1 MKTIYFISGLG
12 ADEQVFRQLTLP
24 PGITAIYLQWLPPLP
39 GESIDAYAQRMST
52 GIDTS
57 QPFYLAGLS
66 FGGMVATEMLRYVQP
81 VKTILISS
89 AACRYELPALYR
101 FAGAVGLH
109 RLLTVKLAANA
120 SLIASYLFQLKTPD
134 QRKMVQ
140 QMIRNTH
147 PQLFQW
153 SVRSIVKWQRREVP
167 ENIIRIHGTAD
178 RTLPAVK
185 KINYHY
191 LVEKGSHF
199 MIAAK
204 AQQVSACLTKI
215 LTEE

>member
-12 ADEQVFRQLTLP
+12 ADERMFEQLTLP
-24 PGITAIYLQWLPPLP
+24 PGISVVYLSWLQPLP
-39 GESIDAYAQRMST
+39 GETIDAYAQRMSA

-57 QPFYLAGLS
+57 QTFYLAGLS

-81 VKTILISS
+81 EKTILISS

-120 SLIASYLFQLKTPD
+120 SLIVSYLFQLKTPA

-140 QMIRNTH
+140 QMMRTTN

-153 SVRSIVKWQRREVP
+153 SVHSIVKWQRREAP
-167 ENIIRIHGTAD
+167 DNIIRIHGTAD
-178 RTLPAVK
+178 RTLPPVK
-185 KINYHY
+185 NRNYQY
-191 LVEKGSHF
+191 LVKNGSHF
-199 MIAAK
+199 MIASK
-204 AQQVSACLTKI
+204 AQEVSALLAQI
-215 LTEE
+215 LNA

>member
-12 ADEQVFRQLTLP
+12 ADERIFEQLTLP
-24 PGITAIYLQWLPPLP
+24 PGISVVYLPWLSPLP
-39 GESIDAYAQRMST
+39 GEAMDAYAQRMCA

-81 VKTILISS
+81 EKTILISS

-120 SLIASYLFQLKTPD
+120 SLLVSYFFQLKTPA

-140 QMIRNTH
+140 QMMRTTN

-153 SVRSIVKWQRREVP
+153 SVHSIVKWQRKEAP

-178 RTLPAVK
+178 RTLPPVK
-185 KINYHY
+185 NRNYQY
-191 LVEKGSHF
+191 LVKNGSHF
-199 MIAAK
+199 MIASK
-204 AQQVSACLTKI
+204 AQEISALLAQI
-215 LTEE
+215 LND

>member
-12 ADEQVFRQLTLP
+12 ADERMFEQLTLP
-24 PGITAIYLQWLPPLP
+24 PGISVVYLSWLPPLP
-39 GESIDAYAQRMST
+39 GETIDAYAQRMSA

-81 VKTILISS
+81 EKTILISS

-101 FAGAVGLH
+101 FAGALGLH

-120 SLIASYLFQLKTPD
+120 SLIVSYLFQLKTPA

-140 QMIRNTH
+140 QMMRTTN

-153 SVRSIVKWQRREVP
+153 SVHSIVKWQRREAP
-167 ENIIRIHGTAD
+167 DNIIRIHGTAD
-178 RTLPAVK
+178 RTLPPVK
-185 KINYHY
+185 NRNYQY
-191 LVEKGSHF
+191 LVKNGSHF
-199 MIAAK
+199 MIASK
-204 AQQVSACLTKI
+204 AQEVSALLAQI
-215 LTEE
+215 LNA

>member
-12 ADEQVFRQLTLP
+12 ADERIFEQLTLP
-24 PGITAIYLQWLPPLP
+24 PGISVVYLSWLPPLP
-39 GESIDAYAQRMST
+39 GETMDAYAQRMSA

-81 VKTILISS
+81 EKTILISS
-89 AACRYELPALYR
+89 AACRNELPTLYR

-109 RLLTVKLAANA
+109 RLLTVKLVANA
-120 SLIASYLFQLKTPD
+120 SLIVSYLFQLKTPA

-140 QMIRNTH
+140 QMMRTTN

-153 SVRSIVKWQRREVP
+153 SVHSIVKWQRKEAP

-178 RTLPAVK
+178 RTLPPVK
-185 KINYHY
+185 KRNYQY
-191 LVEKGSHF
+191 LVKNGSHF
-199 MIAAK
+199 MIASK
-204 AQQVSACLTKI
+204 AQEVSALLAQI
-215 LTEE
+215 LND